1 MKGNQSSRSF
11 RGLPHP
17 LGALFFSNETYRET
31 LPIIE
36 ASGLPA
42 IPFSNF
48 SNGNNWFYDSK
59 TGSVEQSQLLSTMT
73 KSPLFQA
80 EIDRYTKFW
89 KTEFEPLAIVGYKV
103 RLYDGDFSVFLNFL
117 IGV

>member
-1 MKGNQSSRSF
+1 
-11 RGLPHP
+11 
-17 LGALFFSNETYRET
+17 
-31 LPIIE
+31 
-36 ASGLPA
+36 
-42 IPFSNF
+42 
-48 SNGNNWFYDSK
+48 
-59 TGSVEQSQLLSTMT
+59 MT

-103 RLYDGDFSVFLNFL
+103 RLYDGDFSVFLSFL